1 MKLSIC
7 IPTYNRAGHLAN
19 CLNSIIL
26 CNSRSELK
34 FQVCVSDNNSD
45 DETESVVRHA
55 QTIIDIKYQKNSRN
69 LGIPRNF
76 LKVVGMADGE
86 FVWLLGDDDLLM
98 PDCLQR
104 LVGLI
109 NEHPDVDFFYVNAYH
124 LTTQYVMSFPQPFD
138 TNNLPSRMEKFSSL
152 TSGGEIPF
160 LRLVDPRVSFDFLGG
175 MFLSVF
181 RRQKWGACQG
191 VLDEGAITDPRTF
204 SHFDNTFPHI
214 KIFASAFSGSKAY
227 FNANPFSVCLTGAR
241 EWAPMYPLVRS
252 VRMVEALDE
261 YRKNGLPFLHYLRCR
276 NFALSNFLPDVVRML
291 VCPEQSG
298 RRYVSL
304 VKLMLRNMLYPNFY
318 LSPFIPLIR
327 KWRVRRA
334 AINQNTVMQSQN
346 PQP

>member
-1 MKLSIC
+1 
-7 IPTYNRAGHLAN
+7 
-19 CLNSIIL
+19 
-26 CNSRSELK
+26 
-34 FQVCVSDNNSD
+34 
-45 DETESVVRHA
+45 
-55 QTIIDIKYQKNSRN
+55 
-69 LGIPRNF
+69 
-76 LKVVGMADGE
+76 
-86 FVWLLGDDDLLM
+86 
-98 PDCLQR
+98 
-104 LVGLI
+104 
-109 NEHPDVDFFYVNAYH
+109 
-124 LTTQYVMSFPQPFD
+124 
-138 TNNLPSRMEKFSSL
+138 MEKFSSL
-152 TSGGEIPF
+152 TSSGEMPF

-181 RRQKWGACQG
+181 RRQKWEECQG
-191 VLDEGAITDPRTF
+191 VLDAEAIIDPRIF
-204 SHFDNTFPHI
+204 SHFDNTFPHV

-252 VRMVEALDE
+252 VRMVEALEE
-261 YRKNGLPFLHYLRCR
+261 YRKNGLPFLRYLRCR

-291 VCPEQSG
+291 VRPEQSG

-334 AINQNTVMQSQN
+334 AVNQNTAMQNQN